1 MKRIASLSAIP
12 ALLAL
17 LASACGGGG
26 ETEPAEDT
34 TPGTLTILVNGE
46 DFVQNGFVSKDGW
59 SISFRHL
66 WVTLDNIEAHQTD
79 PPFDP
84 HTDSGISP
92 FETAGLAGPITLD
105 LVSPEGPVTA
115 GTIEV
120 VPPGHYNA
128 ISWDVVPAA
137 SGPSEGYSIFIDGQ
151 AEKGD
156 QSYQVYL
163 GFEQGL
169 RFLGG
174 EYVGDE
180 RLGFVEPGGE
190 SELEITFHMDHLFG
204 DGSLPEDD
212 PLNAAALG
220 FEPFASLMQ
229 EGTVSADLEDLG
241 AALGEDFRGDLMGIL
256 KTLGHTG
263 EGHCL
268 CIVL

>member
-1 MKRIASLSAIP
+1 VKRTAALAAIP
-12 ALLAL
+12 ALMAL

-26 ETEPAEDT
+26 EPEPAEDT

-59 SISFRHL
+59 SMSFRHL
-66 WVTLDNIEAHQTD
+66 WVTLDNIEAHQTE

-84 HTDSGISP
+84 DADSHIAPLESV
-92 FETAGLAGPITLD
+92 GLAGPITLD
-105 LVSPEGPVTA
+105 LASPDGPVTA
-115 GTIEV
+115 GTIEG

-137 SGPSEGYSIFIDGQ
+137 SGPSEGYSLFIDGQ

-156 QSYQVYL
+156 RSYQVYL
-163 GFEQGL
+163 GFERGL

-180 RLGFVEPGGE
+180 RLGFVEPGGG
-190 SELEITFHMDHLFG
+190 SSLEITFHMDHLFG
-204 DGSLPEDD
+204 DGSLPADD
-212 PLNAAALG
+212 PLNASAIG
-220 FEPFASLMQ
+220 FGPFASLMQ
-229 EGTVSADLEDLG
+229 EGVVSADLEELD
-241 AALGEDFRGDLMGIL
+241 AALGEDFGDGLTGIL